1 MSSSLYSWDAVLRGV
16 TRLLSVAS
24 NTNIETNELSA
35 PPNPEL
41 GDLAFGCFK
50 LAKQQGK
57 SPADIAKQIA
67 ADLTKSVAP
76 GEDIV
81 ETAVAAG
88 PYVNITLNTGALVLR
103 VVKDIETRP
112 DFGVVEDGKG
122 HELMLEYAQPN
133 THKEIHVGHFR
144 NLVLGASLVNLLR
157 MAGWKVTAA
166 SYHGDVGAHVA
177 KCLWLF
183 VRKGAAQVK
192 QVARKRK
199 KGDPPFVPMSDDAWA
214 AAQVKDLTTTAVAAM
229 IKVVPR
235 DQQTG
240 KYLGSLYSES
250 TKVLEENPDWK
261 TEVSDVQRHL
271 EAGEPAWTQLWQETR
286 RWSVIEMERIFQEV
300 GVKIDRRYLESEVVE
315 AGQKIVDELLA
326 AGVARESQ
334 GAIIVDLEEQKLGVF
349 LVRKSDGTSLYAT
362 KDLALAKLK
371 IKEFSHLERSL
382 ILVDNRQQ
390 LYFKQLF
397 ATLKLI
403 GLSQSFEFV
412 GYEFVTLKSG
422 AMSSRD
428 GNIVTLQDFCNEVLA
443 FATTETESRHTDWS
457 EGRISHTAWCLMIGG
472 TKFGMLR
479 QDSDKQYIF
488 DIQQAMAFDG
498 ATGPYV
504 QYAATRLASIL
515 RKAGWKPTEDMGADG
530 LASLKEP
537 SEKRLVLTLA
547 QFPSIISRSASELR
561 PAFLAQWCLDLAT
574 RANEFYHDVN
584 VLESPA
590 GTKEARLRLVSA
602 TRMVLERGLEVL
614 GIPVPEEM

>member
-1 MSSSLYSWDAVLRGV
+1 MSNSLYSWDAVLRSV
-16 TRLLSVAS
+16 SRLLGMAAKTDVALS
-24 NTNIETNELSA
+24 ELSA
-35 PPNPEL
+35 PPNPDM

-57 SPADIAKQIA
+57 NPAEIAKA
-67 ADLTKSVAP
+67 VAEELTRSIGP
-76 GEDIV
+76 GDEIV
-81 ETAVAAG
+81 EKAEAAG
-88 PYVNITLNTGALVLR
+88 PYVNITLNTGALVSR

-112 DFGVVEDGKG
+112 DFGAMEDGKG

-144 NLVLGASLVNLLR
+144 NLIMGASLVNVLR
-157 MAGWKVTAA
+157 MAGWKVMAA

-183 VRKGAAQVK
+183 VRKGASQVK

-214 AAQVKDLTTTAVAAM
+214 KEQLEHLTPASVDAM
-229 IKVVPR
+229 LKAVPR
-235 DQQTG
+235 EQQTG

-250 TKVLEENPDWK
+250 SKVLEENPDWK
-261 TEVSDVQRHL
+261 NEVSEVQRKL
-271 EAGEPAWTQLWQETR
+271 EAGDAAWAQLWQETR
-286 RWSVIEMERIFQEV
+286 RWSILEMDRIFQDI
-300 GVKIDRRYLESEVVE
+300 GVKIERRYLESEVVD

-334 GAIIVDLEEQKLGVF
+334 GAIIVDLEDQKLGAF
-349 LVRKSDGTSLYAT
+349 LIRKSDGTSLYAT

-371 IKEFSHLERSL
+371 IKEYPHLERSM

-397 ATLKLI
+397 ATLKLM

-422 AMSSRD
+422 AMSSRE
-428 GNIVTLQDFCNEVLA
+428 GNIVTLQDFQGEVLA
-443 FATTETESRHTDWS
+443 YATAETESRHQDWS
-457 EGRISHTAWCLMIGG
+457 DGRVAHTAWCLMIGG
-472 TKFGMLR
+472 IKFGMLR
-479 QDSDKQYIF
+479 QDGDKQYVF
-488 DIQQAMAFDG
+488 DMQTAMAFDG

-504 QYAATRLASIL
+504 QYAATRLASIVK
-515 RKAGWKPTEDMGADG
+515 KANWKPNPKKEAGSLAELTEV
-530 LASLKEP
+530 
-537 SEKRLVLTLA
+537 SEKRLALTLA
-547 QFPSIISRSASELR
+547 QFPIVISRTAAELR
-561 PAFLAQWCLDLAT
+561 PALLAQWCLDLAT

-584 VLESPA
+584 VLDSAE
-590 GTKEARLRLVSA
+590 GIKDARLRLVSA
-602 TRMVLERGLEVL
+602 TRTILERGLEAL